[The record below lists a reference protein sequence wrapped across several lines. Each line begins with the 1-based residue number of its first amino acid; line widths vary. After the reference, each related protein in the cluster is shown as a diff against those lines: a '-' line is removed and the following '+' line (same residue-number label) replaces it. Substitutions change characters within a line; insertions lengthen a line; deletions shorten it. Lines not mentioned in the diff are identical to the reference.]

1 MSLSDYLTSWMGVNS
16 TEEVSMIKD
25 GAVVNQ
31 VRYKSFDTQKMIKS
45 SIKASEGR
53 YSTSTAIQKL
63 Q

>member
-1 MSLSDYLTSWMGVNS
+1 MGVNS